1 MTTLNIITDKNG
13 KTYYGIDISGTT
25 KKISTNWVFDTTN
38 NGLIPSVVDSNCF
51 KKIIKP
57 TDFIADNDHY
67 QTITGDSGD
76 INNLTS
82 SYQRLNV
89 FSYADLQFPA
99 SVTQHQDSSTDGSHT
114 TMTWNEGSK
123 ATETDKENLTYSLYG
138 GVSTFTNDSN
148 ILRNNEKIDTP
159 EIYCF
164 IDLPY
169 GYELKSSYIYI
180 GDMRKDPASEDIK
193 FDGIKM
199 KTNILTV
206 GGPNVDTSNKKG
218 KTTGMTETQTELHTN
233 NIITYEDNGEQLKN
247 TSTDFNKV
255 IVLSL
260 KYKGQDADPVDG
272 KSPEATYENNFA
284 VIKGGWVEF
293 KKI

>member
-1 MTTLNIITDKNG
+1 MTTLNIITDENG
-13 KTYYGIDISGTT
+13 KSYYEINNPDGTT
-25 KKISTNWVFDTTN
+25 KKISSNWVFDTTN

-57 TDFIADNDHY
+57 TDFISDNDYY
-67 QTITGDSGD
+67 QTVTGDSTD
-76 INNLTS
+76 INNPTS

-89 FSYADLQFPA
+89 FSYADLQFPGS
-99 SVTQHQDSSTDGSHT
+99 SVEHTDTTNDGSHD
-114 TMTWNEGSK
+114 TMTWNAGSK
-123 ATETDKENLTYSLYG
+123 ATETNEDNLTYSLYG

-148 ILRNNEKIDTP
+148 ILINNEKIDTP

-180 GDMRKDPASEDIK
+180 GDMRKDPATTDIK

-199 KTNILTV
+199 KTKILTV
-206 GGPNVDTSNKKG
+206 GGPNVDPGNKKG
-218 KTTGMTETQTELHTN
+218 KTIGMTETQTELHTN
-233 NIITYEDNGEQLKN
+233 NIITYEDNGDQLKN
-247 TSTDFNKV
+247 ISPDFNKV
-255 IVLSL
+255 IVLGI
-260 KYKGQDADPVDG
+260 KYQGQDGEDG
-272 KSPEATYENNFA
+272 KKKKATYENNFA

-293 KKI
+293 IKI